1 MGLVEIAVPY
11 GSAALRLRLKIGSP
25 VVFRA

>member
-11 GSAALRLRLKIGSP
+11 GSAALRLRLKISSP
-25 VVFRA
+25 VAFRA